1 MSKKIEIFENT
12 LLKLLVR
19 RGANID
25 RQNIILSEGE
35 LGYTTDTKRLYVG
48 DGQTLG
54 GILVGGSKFL
64 GYNPLVTT
72 FTNAISGDIAF
83 DSDNNILYSFLG
95 GDPTDIT
102 KWSPIGGVYS
112 PGNGTLSATFS
123 NGLVVNQLS
132 AGNVSLNLLG
142 RDIALES
149 GKIALSSSISVDK
162 IQPLTTNKLNL
173 TQNLTINNVDY
184 RWPASGG
191 ANNTFLTTDSAGNLR
206 WDVYSA
212 GSTLFVSGTAGQ
224 IPVGSIM
231 PFVSAG
237 GNEPTGWLLCNGQ
250 PALSTVY
257 PDLYSVIGT
266 SFGTG
271 STNEF
276 RVPNLI
282 NKTLYGVNGAPATTT
297 TFNVASGSNSV
308 LSAAGALYIIKAKPD
323 QIVSSQFTIT
333 SPVCATVNGTG
344 AGVLSPLSGSVQ
356 LGLESVFTGNTV
368 VRGAFT
374 ADQYGRVAS
383 ISSETAG
390 TLSAVAP
397 GSQNAY
403 NVNSAGIVFF
413 QTPATVVPSSVN
425 YTGTTFTISA
435 YPRITD
441 HTNTATTYSVPAN
454 AKGLIVDSYISKN
467 LPATGNVN
475 RIIASAPN
483 PSLLASI
490 ASQTIGSTEFFV
502 NAARGSIIGDTTFNV
517 NQVILPL
524 SSNYYGHLVTAFRVN
539 TSTGDTLGI
548 RVVGYT
554 Y

>member
-19 RGANID
+19 RGANVD

-54 GILVGGSKFL
+54 GNLVGGSKFL
-64 GYNPLVTT
+64 GSNPLVTT
-72 FTNAISGDIAF
+72 FTNAITGDIAF
-83 DSDNNILYSFLG
+83 DSDNNVLYTFLG
-95 GDPTDIT
+95 GDPTDT
-102 KWSPIGGVYS
+102 TRWSPIGGVYS

-224 IPVGSIM
+224 VPVGSIM

-323 QIVSSQFTIT
+323 NIVSSQFTIT

-344 AGVLSPLSGSVQ
+344 ASVLSPLSGNVQ
-356 LGLESVFTGNTV
+356 LGLQSVFAGSTL
-368 VRGAFT
+368 VRGTFT
-374 ADQYGRVAS
+374 ADQYGRVTS
-383 ISSETAG
+383 VTNEKTG

-403 NVNSAGIVFF
+403 NVNSSGMVFF
-413 QTPATVVPSSVN
+413 QTPFSIIPSTN
-425 YTGTTFTISA
+425 NFTGQTFTISA
-435 YPRITD
+435 YPYLTD
-441 HTNTATTYSVPAN
+441 YAGTVSTYSVPPS
-454 AKGLIVDSYISKN
+454 AKNLIVDSWISKSG
-467 LPATGNVN
+467 PDGGSIV
-475 RIIASAPN
+475 RIIAGAPN
-483 PSLLASI
+483 ISLLTTI
-490 ASQTIGSTEFFV
+490 GTQYIGSTEFWI
-502 NAARGSIIGDTTFNV
+502 NASAAAGKGDYIANSTQT
-517 NQVILPL
+517 ILPL
-524 SSNYYGHLVTAFRVN
+524 STNNGGNLVCAFRVN
-539 TSTGDTLGI
+539 TSSGDNLAL